1 MHEKGNRV
9 PANLNNNILFYA
21 VGDVLPE
28 RADPLSIFQQ
38 VAPTLRQADFAF
50 CQLEANI
57 SERGVRLP
65 QVRHTTRLQRAAATA
80 LKEAGFN
87 IVSFAGNH
95 CMDWG
100 HEAFSDTVNAL
111 QEESLTVLGVGQNI
125 TEARQPRIVEKNGV
139 RVAFLA
145 YSSILPMNFW
155 AEENRPGCAPMRAW
169 THYEPIEP
177 DQPGTPCR
185 IHTFPHD
192 GDLEQLV
199 ADIKTARGSADVVIM
214 SIHWGIHFI
223 PAVIADYQRI
233 VAHAAIDAGADLIL
247 GHHAHILKG
256 VEVYKGKPIFYSLC
270 NFAVDLPMTP
280 EHANSK
286 GFREIQVLH
295 PDWKVDFSSNYN
307 FPPDSQKTMVVTCR
321 LNKSGVVRTSF
332 LPAFIDATANPRLL
346 SRSDPKFME
355 VVRYI
360 EEATSSQGLSAR
372 FTIDG
377 DEVVVTA

>member
-1 MHEKGNRV
+1 M
-9 PANLNNNILFYA
+9 PAKLNNNILFYA

-38 VAPTLRQADFAF
+38 VTPTLREADLAF

-65 QVRHTTRLQRAAATA
+65 QVRHTTRIQRAAAAA

-100 HEAFSDTVNAL
+100 AEAFFDTIDAL
-111 QEESLTVLGVGQNI
+111 REQSLTVLGVGHNI
-125 TEARQPRIVEKNGV
+125 TEARQPRIIEKNGV

-185 IHTFPHD
+185 IHTYPHG

-199 ADIKTARGSADVVIM
+199 ADIKTARGHADVVIM

-233 VAHAAIDAGADLIL
+233 VAHVAIDAGADLIL

-307 FPPDSQKTMVVTCR
+307 FPPDSQKTIVVKC
-321 LNKSGVVRTSF
+321 LINKDGVLRTSF

-346 SRSDPKFME
+346 SRGDPKFLE

-360 EEATSSQGLSAR
+360 EEATSSQNLSAR

-377 DEVVVTA
+377 DEVVVTE

>member
-9 PANLNNNILFYA
+9 PAKLNNNILFYA

-38 VAPTLRQADFAF
+38 VAPTLREADLAF

-65 QVRHTTRLQRAAATA
+65 QVRHTTRIQRAAAAA

-100 HEAFSDTVNAL
+100 VEAFFDTIDAL
-111 QEESLTVLGVGQNI
+111 REQSLTVLGVGQNI

-185 IHTFPHD
+185 IHTFPHG

-199 ADIKTARGSADVVIM
+199 ADIKTARGHADVVII
-214 SIHWGIHFI
+214 SIHWGIHFV

-233 VAHAAIDAGADLIL
+233 VAHVAIDAGADLIL

-256 VEVYKGKPIFYSLC
+256 IEVYKGKPIFYSLC

-307 FPPDSQKTMVVTCR
+307 FPPDSQKTIVVKC
-321 LNKSGVVRTSF
+321 LINKDGVLRTSF

-346 SRSDPKFME
+346 SRGDPKFLE

-360 EEATSSQGLSAR
+360 EEATSSQELSAR

-377 DEVVVTA
+377 DEVVVTE